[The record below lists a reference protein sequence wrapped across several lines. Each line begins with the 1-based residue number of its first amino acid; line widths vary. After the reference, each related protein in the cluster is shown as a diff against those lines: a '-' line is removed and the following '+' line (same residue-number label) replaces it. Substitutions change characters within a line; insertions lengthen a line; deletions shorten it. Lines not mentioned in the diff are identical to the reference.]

1 MTARLASLIGL
12 GCIVMVLASQVTS
25 QRCSAFTWKS
35 TLGENPLATHRG
47 KVVLVALMAAY
58 SSYCISQASR
68 LDALKNRLASEGYPD
83 IAMVI
88 VNGGESISRNSI
100 ANLQNASSIAVIQ
113 DNKQHT
119 MYQEIFRRN
128 KDDFIVYDRCGQR
141 SVVIPHPY
149 SFLGYVTTERA
160 LKTVHSGRLLCHCQL
175 DTIAEN
181 GEQMQS
187 DEPLGPRDT
196 TQTSTYITPKNT
208 NTKHNSTADS
218 LTVAVINILI
228 KAVAI
233 ADRVSYQQ
241 QNYSNTTTG
250 STTTG
255 SYNGSTIAVM
265 AVL

>member
-1 MTARLASLIGL
+1 MTAHLASLIGL
-12 GCIVMVLASQVTS
+12 GCIVVVLASQVTS
-25 QRCSAFTWKS
+25 QSCSAFTWKS

-47 KVVLVALMAAY
+47 KVVLVALMAAH
-58 SSYCISQASR
+58 SSYCITQASR
-68 LDALKNRLASEGYPD
+68 LDALKSRLASEGYPD

-113 DNKQHT
+113 DNEQHT

-196 TQTSTYITPKNT
+196 TQTSTYVSRILLHGFFSRFQLLDQETFHNYSMSMTTYASIKNT
-208 NTKHNSTADS
+208 ANKLFN
-218 LTVAVINILI
+218 
-228 KAVAI
+228 
-233 ADRVSYQQ
+233 
-241 QNYSNTTTG
+241 
-250 STTTG
+250 
-255 SYNGSTIAVM
+255 
-265 AVL
+265 